1 MKTLNDTNFKGKRV
15 LVRVDFNVPMNE
27 QKEITDTTRITET
40 LPTIHKILNDGGNP
54 ILMSH
59 LGRPNGEINSKYSL
73 APVAQC
79 LSHLLNTEVLFWEDY
94 LQPEA
99 IQRSKALKPGQV
111 VLLENLRFYKE
122 EEGADE
128 TFAKTLAGLGDA
140 YVNDAFG
147 TAHRAHAS
155 TAIIAKFFRQNKYFG
170 FLLEK
175 EVKALDYVLQSAK
188 APFTAIIG
196 GAKVSSKMKVIKNLI
211 NRVDNLII
219 GGGMAYTFI
228 KAMGGTVGNSLCEEK
243 WIKATAKLVKEMT
256 LKGVRLY
263 LPLDSVCGDAF
274 APDCNVRYI
283 DSNFIPDGWMGM
295 DIGPKTIKSY
305 AEVIQN
311 SQTILWNGPM
321 GVFEM
326 KAFEKG
332 TGSTSMAIAT
342 ATACGAFSMI
352 GGGDSVAAVHQ
363 FGVEDYVSYIST
375 GGGAM
380 LEYLEGAKLPGIKML
395 L

>member
-1 MKTLNDTNFKGKRV
+1 MKTLNDADFKGKRV

-40 LPTIHKILNDGGNP
+40 LPTIRKILSDGGNP
-54 ILMSH
+54 VLMSH
-59 LGRPNGEINSKYSL
+59 LGRPKGEINPKYSL

-79 LSHLLNTEVLFWEDY
+79 LSRLLNTEVLFWEDY

-99 IQRSKALKPGQV
+99 VQKSKGLKPGQV

-122 EEGADE
+122 EEDADK

-155 TAIIAKFFRQNKYFG
+155 TAIIAEFFPQNKYFG

-228 KAMGGTVGNSLCEEK
+228 KAMGGTVGNSLCEED
-243 WIKATAKLVKEMT
+243 WIEATADLVKEMT

-263 LPLDSVCGDAF
+263 LPLDSVCGNAF
-274 APDCNVRYI
+274 AADCNVQYI

-305 AEVIQN
+305 AEVIQK

-326 KAFEKG
+326 KTFEKG
-332 TGSTSMAIAT
+332 TGSIGMAIAT

-352 GGGDSVAAVHQ
+352 GGGDSVAAVNQ
-363 FGVEDYVSYIST
+363 FGLENYVSYIST

-380 LEYLEGAKLPGIKML
+380 LEYLEGIELPGIKML